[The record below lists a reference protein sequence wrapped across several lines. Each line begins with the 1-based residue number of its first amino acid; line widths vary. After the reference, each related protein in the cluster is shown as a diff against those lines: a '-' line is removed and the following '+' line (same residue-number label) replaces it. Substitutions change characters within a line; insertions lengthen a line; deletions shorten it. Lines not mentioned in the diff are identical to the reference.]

1 MTTNHLLTPLSPS
14 LFLGQVALSLRL
26 PTLWPVFLQ
35 KLLELVVL
43 SFTISEMEITTW
55 KSLSNFQV
63 SERPDIQ
70 NYMLCSHGGDLKGLE
85 KQCPPREPNRQT
97 SLQNSFCS
105 YLSWIT
111 WFQWPQTSQNYSG
124 KQKSSMSLCHMCVI
138 FLLSKSKCVC

>member
-63 SERPDIQ
+63 SEHPDIQ

-97 SLQNSFCS
+97 SLQNSFLFIFILN
-105 YLSWIT
+105 YLV
-111 WFQWPQTSQNYSG
+111 
-124 KQKSSMSLCHMCVI
+124 SMTPN
-138 FLLSKSKCVC
+138 KSKLFRKTKIIDVFMSHVCDIFVVQK